1 MAKPVATP
9 DRPRCP
15 LCGEDV
21 LIDRDTRTRR
31 YFCFVCAH
39 SWKEN

>member
-1 MAKPVATP
+1 MAPTETP

-21 LIDRDTRTRR
+21 LIDRDTRTRKF
-31 YFCFVCAH
+31 FCFVCAH
-39 SWKEN
+39 SWKEDS